1 MQRIIILFALVL
13 TLGFSQQAAAQ
24 RHGGPERGA
33 QLIEQLDL
41 TEQQSA
47 RVKALREAQRAK
59 VAALRTKEFT
69 DRRERFE
76 AMRAIREAGKAEME
90 AILTEAQRAE
100 LRALIAERRAER
112 PKVDRQALRNDVQS
126 YRKENI
132 KPVMR
137 AQRAKLE
144 PLLSAADKA
153 LIAELRPKAEA
164 AKRELRAGMRA
175 LKEQHKAGER
185 PDRERLRAQRKAL
198 ETKYATEIEQLE
210 TLVEKYQLDI
220 DRLLGE
226 IEDQHA
232 LWKEELRDITR
243 EHTGEHGKHR
253 PGGKGHRA
261 HPEGARPGKH
271 RRGEHAGRGRME
283 NLHKA
288 HFLLMKPA
296 RTAELP
302 QTDGRALGVFP
313 NPATDQLTLR
323 YELAADGPVQ
333 IILKNAEGKQLR
345 TVLSETQRAGKQRL
359 TVDVSALT
367 GGVYYLHVQ
376 QGDDVRTQQFVVG
389 SR

>member
-1 MQRIIILFALVL
+1 MQRIIIVFVLVL
-13 TLGFSQQAAAQ
+13 TFGFQQHAAAQ

-41 TEQQSA
+41 TEQQTA
-47 RVKALREAQRAK
+47 QVRALREAQRAK
-59 VAALRTKEFT
+59 VAALRAREFT
-69 DRRERFE
+69 DQRERFQ
-76 AMRAIREAGKAEME
+76 AMRALREAGRAEMD
-90 AILTEAQRAE
+90 AILTETQRAE
-100 LRALIAERRAER
+100 LRTLIAERRAER

-153 LIAELRPKAEA
+153 LIAELRPKAEV

-175 LKEQHKAGER
+175 LKEQRSAGER

-198 ETKYATEIEQLE
+198 ETKYAAEIEQVE
-210 TLVEKYQLDI
+210 TLVEKYRLDI

-226 IEDQHA
+226 VEDQHA

-243 EHTGEHGKHR
+243 EHVGERGKHR
-253 PGGKGHRA
+253 PGSKGHRA
-261 HPEGARPGKH
+261 HPEGAHPGKH
-271 RRGEHAGRGRME
+271 RPGGQAGRARME

-288 HFLLMKPA
+288 HFLLMQPA
-296 RTAELP
+296 RPAEP
-302 QTDGRALGVFP
+302 AQTDGRALGVFP

-323 YELAADGPVQ
+323 YDLAADGPVQ
-333 IILKNAEGKQLR
+333 IVLKNAEGKQLR
-345 TVLSETQRAGKQRL
+345 TVLSEHQGAGKQRL

-367 GGVYYLHVQ
+367 GGVYYLHLK